1 MPSRSIAVII
11 AAFNSASTIDRAVR
25 SALAESEVRECIVVD
40 DASDDTTIASALR
53 ADDGTKRLKVIQLS
67 ENRGPA
73 SARNAALDA
82 CTSDY
87 VCVLDADDYF
97 IPGRLRRL
105 LERVTDDDLLADDII
120 IVPEDQL
127 NAFTTALNGNIVG
140 GMPPSAGIK
149 LELSDF
155 IRSNIPRRGRPRAE
169 TGFLK
174 PIMKRDFIER
184 TKLRYDS
191 VLRLGEDYAFYAR
204 ALMAGAKFRI
214 VGACGYIA
222 VERSN
227 SLSSRHSIADLS
239 ELANFDSACIANEN
253 LNDDQRAA
261 FREHLRAT
269 KKNIAFRRALS
280 ARSADGLLAGIATAA
295 KHPSSLGYMISEAL
309 YARYRKIR
317 IGMENREGRDKLDS
331 IRLLI
336 GEAGLR

>member
-1 MPSRSIAVII
+1 MSSPSIAVII

-25 SALAESEVRECIVVD
+25 SALAEDEVRECIVVD
-40 DASDDTTIASALR
+40 DASGDATVASALR
-53 ADDGTKRLKVIQLS
+53 ADDGTKRLKVIRLS

-73 SARNAALDA
+73 YARNAALDV

-120 IVPEDQL
+120 IVPEQQL
-127 NAFTTALNGNIVG
+127 NAFTSAQNGKIG
-140 GMPPSAGIK
+140 GDMPPNAGIK
-149 LELSDF
+149 LQLADF

-184 TKLRYDS
+184 TRLRYDPA
-191 VLRLGEDYAFYAR
+191 LRLGEDYAYYAR

-239 ELANFDSACIANEN
+239 ELANFDSACISNGN

-269 KKNIAFRRALS
+269 NNNIAFRRALS
-280 ARSADGLLAGIATAA
+280 ARSEDGLLAGIATAA
-295 KHPSSLGYMISEAL
+295 QHPSSLGYMVSEAL
-309 YARYRKIR
+309 YARYRKTR
-317 IGMENREGRDKLDS
+317 VGMENKDDHAKPDS